1 MFSFDR
7 LVLDLCETASDIYL
21 RTNRK
26 PLYKEKGIIKEYN
39 VNYTAD
45 DERLLLESFFKN
57 EYIKAYFLENGDAD
71 ISWSCKKSDIES
83 VNLRLNIFK
92 DLNGMSIAVRIF
104 PSDIMRPAE
113 AKIPSG
119 LVDKI
124 MTCDHGIVLVCGPTG
139 SGKTT
144 TISSIIDYINTNETR
159 RIICIEDP
167 IEYRYKEKKSVISQR
182 EIGSHCKSFEH
193 GLKAALRQD
202 PDIIMIGELR
212 DCETVRTALMAAE
225 TGHLVF
231 STLHTSNT
239 AEAVDRIVQ
248 YFPADEQDFARNEL
262 AGSFN
267 AIVTQKLLKTQQGLY
282 PVFELCYNTPA
293 ICNLIRKGSSNM
305 LQSYMNID
313 GMITMERAINKLS
326 YLGIG

>member
-1 MFSFDR
+1 MFNFDE
-7 LVLDLCETASDIYL
+7 LILDLYENASDIYL
-21 RTNRK
+21 KSNRK
-26 PLYKEKGIIKEYN
+26 PLYKEKGIIKECN
-39 VNYTAD
+39 VIYTVD
-45 DERLLLESFFKN
+45 DERLLLEKLFKN
-57 EYIKAYFLENGDAD
+57 EYVREYFNKNGDAD
-71 ISWSCKKSDIES
+71 ISWSCKTLDKIA
-83 VNLRLNIFK
+83 NLRLNVFK
-92 DLNGMSIAVRIF
+92 DSNGISIAIRIF
-104 PSDIMRPAE
+104 PSEIMRPVE

-119 LVDKI
+119 LIDKI
-124 MTCDHGIVLVCGPTG
+124 MTCDRGLVLVCGPTG

-144 TISSIIDYINTNETR
+144 TISSIIDYINTYESR

-167 IEYRYKEKKSVISQR
+167 IEYRYTEKKSIISQR

-212 DCETVRTALMAAE
+212 DRETVRTALMAAE

-239 AEAVDRIVQ
+239 TEAVDRIVQ

-313 GMITMERAINKLS
+313 GMITMERAVNKLS